1 MTMGRGYTNKQ
12 RRLPQVSIAGGIKL
26 HQLQEEA
33 HPGAY
38 WRALQPRPPFH
49 TSAIISSILIS
60 LMANYIW
67 RLLNLHLHLQLS
79 YLKACQV
86 CSTYISCRNLKY
98 TMFKSDLPSPPQTA
112 LPPVYFLWVS
122 FPFFLLFHFFL
133 STRKNLGFWKP
144 SFTPFLTQVCI
155 QTATDLGQF
164 YFLFFFLIQSHFSFP
179 FLLALYR
186 FIQICSNQR

>member
-1 MTMGRGYTNKQ
+1 MQEQFPGLRDQSLETEKPMTMGRGYTNKQ

-86 CSTYISCRNLKY
+86 CSTYNGSLKKQENSRKTSISALL
-98 TMFKSDLPSPPQTA
+98 TMPKPLTLWITINCGKSWKRWDQTTWPA
-112 LPPVYFLWVS
+112 SWE
-122 FPFFLLFHFFL
+122 
-133 STRKNLGFWKP
+133 T
-144 SFTPFLTQVCI
+144 CI
-155 QTATDLGQF
+155 QVRKQPLELDMEQQT
-164 YFLFFFLIQSHFSFP
+164 SSK
-179 FLLALYR
+179 
-186 FIQICSNQR
+186 

>member
-1 MTMGRGYTNKQ
+1 MINHQINTIQEQLPGLKDQSLETEKPMTMGRGCTNKQ
-12 RRLPQVSIAGGIKL
+12 RWLPQVSIGIKL

-33 HPGAY
+33 PPEAY

-49 TSAIISSILIS
+49 TSGIISSILTS

-86 CSTYISCRNLKY
+86 CSTYISCRNVKY
-98 TMFKSDLPSPPQTA
+98 TMFKSNLPSPPQTA

-122 FPFFLLFHFFL
+122 FPFFLLFHFFFQL
-133 STRKNLGFWKP
+133 ERTLVFGSHP
-144 SFTPFLTQVCI
+144 SLPFLVKSAYKQPLTWANF
-155 QTATDLGQF
+155 T
-164 YFLFFFLIQSHFSFP
+164 FFFF
-179 FLLALYR
+179 
-186 FIQICSNQR
+186 